1 MHKLAELCVRRPVFA
16 TVIVLSLVVVG
27 WFAYQQLGV
36 DRFPK
41 VDFPTI
47 VISTRLIGAAPEEIE
62 TDITDKVEQAVNTI
76 SGIDQLQSISSEG
89 VSQVTVQFVLEKNA
103 DVAAQEV
110 RDKVN
115 TILGDLPKDAD
126 PPIIQKFDPDS
137 IPVLSIALSGPAPI
151 RDITEFAD
159 KKLRR
164 RIESISGVG
173 QVLIIG
179 GRPRQINVVVDT
191 EKLAA
196 QGLTT
201 SQVNAALQSQNVQI
215 PGGKVE
221 QGLRDLSLRTYG
233 RVNTPE
239 QFASIPIAERNGYVV
254 KLGDVARIED
264 SVAEPT
270 SVATVE
276 GKSAVVLSVRKQ
288 SGTNTIDVVNGLKE
302 RIVEIRAGLP
312 KGWTMQIV
320 RDQSDFILA
329 AVNAVKEHLI
339 LGSLFAALIV
349 WFFLSSPKL
358 KTAAALVLATL
369 AVYFL
374 LFGFHEAGRMTVPLR
389 VAGILVA
396 LGMLTYFFRRSR
408 PTIISA
414 VAIPSSIIATFAAM
428 RYENFTLNVITLLA
442 LTLAVG
448 IVIDDA
454 VVVLENIFRFMEEKK
469 RSPREAAVEGTREV
483 GLAVMATSL
492 SLIAVFLPVAFMG
505 GIVGRFMNS
514 FGITMAVAIAI
525 SLIVSFTLTPMMSSR
540 WLRREDLH
548 GTSTREHGLYGRIES
563 TYLKMLDWSLAH
575 RWVIVVAM
583 ILAVISIVPLGMAVN
598 KNFLPQDDE
607 SQFQVT
613 ARAPEGSS
621 LATTATIMESI
632 ASRVRKISEV
642 DFTMVTIGDDPQI
655 TQNLGTVYVHLKPV
669 EKRKRD
675 QFAIMA
681 EIRQNILPQYQRL
694 NLRTSVAPVNAFGGG
709 VNAEIMYW
717 IGGPDL
723 KKLENTSNVLL
734 AKLKEQQKIGVVD
747 PDTNLITGK
756 PELGVRIDR
765 DKAADLGVRV
775 QDIASTLNVLVG
787 GLKVTDYYEG
797 GEQYE
802 VHVRAEH
809 EFRKDPQGITQAQV
823 PSGNGATV
831 QLRDVVTMTPG
842 AGPSSINRIS
852 RQRQVM
858 LTANMAPGHSAQ
870 TVMDSLVN
878 ETKKLNLPAEYQSG
892 FTGRSREQGRAF
904 ANFMLA
910 FLLSIIFMYL
920 ILAAQFESWIH
931 PVTIL
936 MALPLT
942 VPFALFSILVLNQS
956 LNIFSMLGILV
967 LFGIVKK
974 NGILQIDHTNGLRAH
989 GLPRAEAIRVANRDR
1004 LRPILMTT
1012 LAFVAGMIPLVASS
1026 GTGAATNRAIGSV
1039 IIGGQSLALLLTLLA
1054 TPVAYSLFDDLQEK
1068 LRRRGGAPDELRQEE
1083 LEQVPAAI

>member
-201 SQVNAALQSQNVQI
+201 AQVNAALQSQNVQV

-233 RVNTPE
+233 RVATPE
-239 QFASIPIAERNGYVV
+239 EFASIPVAEHNGYVV

-276 GKSAVVLSVRKQ
+276 GKPAVVLSVRKQ

-302 RIVEIRAGLP
+302 RLVEIRAGLP
-312 KGWTMQIV
+312 KGWTMQVV
-320 RDQSDFILA
+320 RDQSDYILA

-358 KTAAALVLATL
+358 KTAATLVLATL

-374 LFGFHEAGRMTVPLR
+374 LFGFHDAGRMAVPLR
-389 VAGILVA
+389 VGGILVG
-396 LGMLTYFFRRSR
+396 LGMLLYFFRRSR

-483 GLAVMATSL
+483 GMAVLATSL

-575 RWVIVVAM
+575 RWVIVLAM
-583 ILAVISIVPLGMAVN
+583 IGAVISIVPLGMAVN

-621 LATTATIMESI
+621 LQTTATIMESI
-632 ASRVRKISEV
+632 ASRVRKIPEV

-723 KKLENTSNVLL
+723 NKLENASKVLL

-747 PDTNLITGK
+747 PDTNFITGK

-809 EFRKDPQGITQAQV
+809 EFRKDPQGIAQAQV
-823 PSGNGATV
+823 PSSNGATV

-858 LTANMAPGHSAQ
+858 LTANMAPGYSAQ
-870 TVMDSLVN
+870 TVMDSLVS
-878 ETKKLNLPAEYQSG
+878 ETKNLNLPPEYQSG

-931 PVTIL
+931 PITIL
-936 MALPLT
+936 LALPLT
-942 VPFALFSILVLNQS
+942 VPFALLSILVLNQS

-989 GLPRAEAIRVANRDR
+989 GLPRAQAIRQANRDR

-1012 LAFVAGMIPLVASS
+1012 LAFIAGMIPLVASS

-1068 LRRRGGAPDELRQEE
+1068 LRRRSAPDELRREE